1 MPSSCTY
8 STWHNTPRCSACV
21 HVCVCVCVC
30 VHQVWSPARHAIPVC
45 GAGTVDTC
53 ERGHRGGV
61 GDLRQG
67 TARRGPGLLSEVRR
81 CLSCH
86 CRAVCGVGVVWV
98 WVWCGCGCVCVSVW
112 LRLTTLWRAAG
123 RGAKY
128 PRMYKAAKLVAATQ
142 QAARR
147 SRVAAERKVQ
157 EQERRKEGAM
167 KKAAVDAEK
176 EAATATSKRRAS
188 SVRSSRR
195 RSSARR
201 SSGVGHRRSVS
212 PTRGQV
218 AALGHIAE

>member
-1 MPSSCTY
+1 MSRTGQPTADRLKPSSGRFRCRFQARKDE
-8 STWHNTPRCSACV
+8 PR
-21 HVCVCVCVC
+21 
-30 VHQVWSPARHAIPVC
+30 
-45 GAGTVDTC
+45 
-53 ERGHRGGV
+53 
-61 GDLRQG
+61 
-67 TARRGPGLLSEVRR
+67 PGSLIW
-81 CLSCH
+81 
-86 CRAVCGVGVVWV
+86 RAVQFE
-98 WVWCGCGCVCVSVW
+98 
-112 LRLTTLWRAAG
+112 
-123 RGAKY
+123 
-128 PRMYKAAKLVAATQ
+128 AATQ

-167 KKAAVDAEK
+167 KKKAVDTEQ
-176 EAATATSKRRAS
+176 AATTATSKRRAS